1 MILVLEDGRVSR
13 MTDEVESVISDMQ
26 AVGVQ
31 A

>member
-1 MILVLEDGRVSR
+1 VLEDGRVSR

-26 AVGVQ
+26 AVSVQ